1 MQIMSDI
8 ESSSSMDFTTLGGKK
23 RKADAN
29 SHVSHLEVT
38 VDSVNTNTA
47 INQVQLGDILEM
59 VKQNNQILVN
69 LQQQVNDV
77 ASEVEIIKTNFI
89 TRDLPVA
96 DQLKIHDISEKV
108 DKLVQSMEANK
119 SSSHTLPM
127 DEDSSGEVS
136 LVDLIPNYEDK
147 VKRRAQAYFNYLHNG
162 DRFRINNEWYTRDE
176 QFIPPKY
183 VPKAFK
189 YRESDRLY
197 QVRKEEK
204 LNTWRSDIEIYG
216 IRRDEAKALVDNHD
230 SEMLRLINELE
241 ANEGAKTKLFNDH
254 NKRIEAEEE
263 ISRKNWQKRKENLE
277 NMPTWA
283 EKHISKVDDRFYR
296 SKSSDQTGSPDVNP
310 TPEVSTSTSMSS
322 GSSNSTSSNSSTGEN
337 VPSGNTLSRSST
349 GGNVSSER
357 TWSKKSN
364 KRKNKNKAQSGNFSS
379 NSNNFSNI
387 VITRDVSI
395 PPPPLPLNN
404 QFQALQ
410 SGSIPQNSFQANRK
424 SVRWRKAK

>member
-1 MQIMSDI
+1 
-8 ESSSSMDFTTLGGKK
+8 
-23 RKADAN
+23 
-29 SHVSHLEVT
+29 
-38 VDSVNTNTA
+38 
-47 INQVQLGDILEM
+47 
-59 VKQNNQILVN
+59 
-69 LQQQVNDV
+69 
-77 ASEVEIIKTNFI
+77 
-89 TRDLPVA
+89 
-96 DQLKIHDISEKV
+96 
-108 DKLVQSMEANK
+108 
-119 SSSHTLPM
+119 
-127 DEDSSGEVS
+127 
-136 LVDLIPNYEDK
+136 
-147 VKRRAQAYFNYLHNG
+147 
-162 DRFRINNEWYTRDE
+162 
-176 QFIPPKY
+176 
-183 VPKAFK
+183 
-189 YRESDRLY
+189 
-197 QVRKEEK
+197 
-204 LNTWRSDIEIYG
+204 
-216 IRRDEAKALVDNHD
+216 
-230 SEMLRLINELE
+230 MLRLINELE